1 MKKYYLMNKDNIVA
15 SACMEQGI
23 LGESLQIEKVSGTLP
38 IGLTQDSLT
47 QWVENRKASKHNHHL
62 RELMKECHC
71 DTLEGFIHVTHAASI
86 NDTFW
91 IKGADE
97 QVAWRDISLYQNDF
111 DKTIS
116 RLAFEGLGIP
126 DEYISSTSPELTTN
140 GSFRKC
146 FSKENGDIFLYK
158 RGTSEAANA
167 GLEPYCEIM
176 SAEIA
181 KRLCKDAVSYDLVT
195 LHGEIASRC
204 QLFTNEQYGYMPMAA
219 YTRNATPEQL
229 LQFMRNISEESEEE
243 FRAMLVC
250 DSIIF
255 NIDRHLGNFGILIEN
270 DTVQP
275 IGIAPIFDFNLS
287 LFPYASEA
295 ELSNPGDM
303 LLQYAPIIGNDFT
316 RIGQQAMTDEIRKKV
331 KELEGFQFT
340 FRGNEKFPESRV
352 RLLENIVDRQIEA
365 VLSNEILQTK
375 DVFIPIN
382 RLQKEQ
388 KTGEAEQRL
397 DKAYD
402 LLSGLNDFE
411 ISVIQDSDNQI
422 ICMES
427 AEDPAG
433 NPSVYIDFLH
443 NTVRAEQDGIRIS
456 EQTLPQIYRNAIGAI
471 DTYIGRNHVHENVF
485 IMMCGIPGAGKTEKA
500 FEEAN
505 AFEAKGITK
514 TDAKEPYS
522 IEQGILDLNSATY
535 NPDTFLKNLPVNF
548 DNRSDTYC
556 IISPHD
562 IREEIKR
569 NGYKE
574 SEELTQILVRAR
586 IKIALAQGRNVIF
599 DSTNTKKEIRMS
611 YLAAAKE
618 MKTGSCRLDLC
629 LIPLAQHSPFVQT
642 EICSSLYQNLQ
653 DNYPDMKEGWDKIEE
668 INGKDRTNEIQQDG
682 PDVRKESVPL
692 DRDEW

>member
-23 LGESLQIEKVSGTLP
+23 LGENLQIEKVSGTLP

-71 DTLEGFIHVTHAASI
+71 DTLDGFIHVTHAASI

-91 IKGADE
+91 IKGAGE
-97 QVAWRDISLYQNDF
+97 QISWRNISLYQNDF

-126 DEYISSTSPELTTN
+126 DKYISSTSPELTTN

-146 FSKENGDIFLYK
+146 FSKENGNIFLYK

-176 SAEIA
+176 SAEIT

-204 QLFTNEQYGYMPMAA
+204 QLFTNEQYGYMPMTA

-255 NIDRHLGNFGILIEN
+255 NVDRHLGNFGILIEN

-275 IGIAPIFDFNLS
+275 IRMAPIFDFNLS

-316 RIGQQAMTDEIRKKV
+316 RIGQRAMTDAIRKKV
-331 KELEGFQFT
+331 KELEGFQFA
-340 FRGNEKFPESRV
+340 FRGNEEFTESRV
-352 RLLENIVDRQIEA
+352 RLLESIVDRQIEA
-365 VLSNEILQTK
+365 VLSNEILQIK
-375 DVFIPIN
+375 DVFIPVN
-382 RLQKEQ
+382 HLQQEQ
-388 KTGEAEQRL
+388 KAGEAEQRL

-422 ICMES
+422 ICMEL

-443 NTVRAEQDGIRIS
+443 NVVRAEQDGIRIS

-471 DTYIGRNHVHENVF
+471 GTYIW
-485 IMMCGIPGAGKTEKA
+485 
-500 FEEAN
+500 
-505 AFEAKGITK
+505 
-514 TDAKEPYS
+514 KEPC
-522 IEQGILDLNSATY
+522 A
-535 NPDTFLKNLPVNF
+535 
-548 DNRSDTYC
+548 
-556 IISPHD
+556 
-562 IREEIKR
+562 
-569 NGYKE
+569 
-574 SEELTQILVRAR
+574 
-586 IKIALAQGRNVIF
+586 
-599 DSTNTKKEIRMS
+599 
-611 YLAAAKE
+611 
-618 MKTGSCRLDLC
+618 
-629 LIPLAQHSPFVQT
+629 
-642 EICSSLYQNLQ
+642 
-653 DNYPDMKEGWDKIEE
+653 
-668 INGKDRTNEIQQDG
+668 
-682 PDVRKESVPL
+682 
-692 DRDEW
+692 

>member
-1 MKKYYLMNKDNIVA
+1 MKKYYLMNKDNMIA
-15 SACMEQGI
+15 SACMEQGT

-38 IGLTQDSLT
+38 IGLAQDSLT

-71 DTLEGFIHVTHAASI
+71 DTLDGFIHVTHAASI

-91 IKGADE
+91 IKGAGE
-97 QVAWRDISLYQNDF
+97 QISWRDISLYQNDF

-167 GLEPYCEIM
+167 GLEPYGEIM
-176 SAEIA
+176 AAEIA
-181 KRLCKDAVSYDLVT
+181 KHICKDAVSYDLVT

-204 QLFTNEQYGYMPMAA
+204 QLFTNEQYGYIPMAA
-219 YTRNATPEQL
+219 YTRNTTPEQL
-229 LQFMRNISEESEEE
+229 LQFMRGISGESEEE

-255 NIDRHLGNFGILIEN
+255 NVDRHLGNFGILIDN

-275 IGIAPIFDFNLS
+275 IRMAPIFDFNLS

-303 LLQYAPIIGNDFT
+303 ILQYAPIIGDDFT
-316 RIGQQAMTDEIRKKV
+316 RTGQQAMTDEIREKV
-331 KELEGFQFT
+331 KELKDFQFS
-340 FRGNEKFPESRV
+340 FRGDEKFPESRV
-352 RLLENIVDRQIEA
+352 RLLEDIVDRQAEA
-365 VLSNEILQTK
+365 VLSQEILQTR
-375 DVFIPIN
+375 DVFVPVN

-388 KTGEAEQRL
+388 DAKRAGQRL

-402 LLSGLNDFE
+402 LLSSFSDFE
-411 ISVIQDSDNQI
+411 ISTIQDSDNQT

-427 AEDPAG
+427 ADDPVG

-443 NTVRAEQDGIRIS
+443 NAVRAEQDGIRIS
-456 EQTLPQIYRNAIGAI
+456 EQTLPQNYRNAIDAI
-471 DTYIGRNHVHENVF
+471 GTYIGRNHVHENVF

-500 FEEAN
+500 LEEAN
-505 AFEAKGITK
+505 ALELKGITK
-514 TDAKEPYS
+514 ADAKELYS
-522 IEQGILDLNSATY
+522 IEQGILDLNSASY
-535 NPDTFLKNLPVNF
+535 NPDTFLHDLSVNF
-548 DNRSDTYC
+548 DNRPDTYC

-562 IREEIKR
+562 IREEIKQ
-569 NGYKE
+569 NGYRE
-574 SEELTQILVRAR
+574 NEELTQILTRAR
-586 IKIALAQGRNVIF
+586 IKTALAQGRNVIF
-599 DSTNTKKEIRMS
+599 DSTNTKKETRKS
-611 YLAAAKE
+611 YLAIAKE
-618 MKTGSCRLDLC
+618 MKTGSCQLDLC
-629 LIPLAQHSPFVQT
+629 SIPLEQHSPFVQT
-642 EICSSLYQNLQ
+642 AICNSMYQNIQ
-653 DNYPDMKEGWDKIEE
+653 NNYPDLTEGWDRVEE
-668 INGKDRTNEIQQDG
+668 IGREGRTDEIQQNG
-682 PDVRKESVPL
+682 PKIGEERYPFDQYER
-692 DRDEW
+692 